1 VDPTGRAHRRLGLG
15 SIGRLPLVFISSW
28 VMLWAAAVGITN
40 RLVREVNAVM
50 KKVLTWGAVAFVI
63 YYLATSPQ
71 GAANV
76 VTGAIDW
83 LKSAGNSLSSFLNH
97 IRL

>member
-1 VDPTGRAHRRLGLG
+1 
-15 SIGRLPLVFISSW
+15 
-28 VMLWAAAVGITN
+28 
-40 RLVREVNAVM
+40 VNAVV

-83 LKSAGNSLSSFLNH
+83 LKSAGNSMSSFLNH

>member
-1 VDPTGRAHRRLGLG
+1 MG
-15 SIGRLPLVFISSW
+15 SIGPLPLVFITSW

>member
-1 VDPTGRAHRRLGLG
+1 
-15 SIGRLPLVFISSW
+15 LVFITSW

-40 RLVREVNAVM
+40 RLVREVNAVLR
-50 KKVLTWGAVAFVI
+50 KVLTWGAVAFVI

>member
-1 VDPTGRAHRRLGLG
+1 MTIGLQKLLGYAVLSCGKYVNALG
-15 SIGRLPLVFISSW
+15 
-28 VMLWAAAVGITN
+28 
-40 RLVREVNAVM
+40 REVIAM
-50 KKVLTWGAVAFVI
+50 LKKVLTWAGVAFVI

-83 LKSAGNSLSSFLNH
+83 LKMAGNSLASFLNH
-97 IRL
+97 IKL

>member
-1 VDPTGRAHRRLGLG
+1 
-15 SIGRLPLVFISSW
+15 
-28 VMLWAAAVGITN
+28 ML
-40 RLVREVNAVM
+40 R
-50 KKVLTWGAVAFVI
+50 KVLTWGAVAFVI

-76 VTGAIDW
+76 VTGALDW

-97 IRL
+97 IKL